1 MAALPAGVSEWGGTA
16 QGETLGETEIET
28 EETREGQQGGGQSDS
43 KGALG
48 DEVSAIVRRHR
59 RLREDEEKV
68 ETEEAGVSRVM
79 GVGLKAGQLEE
90 LGVQEERRPE
100 EDIRSRCQKRNR
112 SGQVGWG

>member
-28 EETREGQQGGGQSDS
+28 EGRREGQRGGGQSNS
-43 KGALG
+43 KEALG

-68 ETEEAGVSRVM
+68 EIEEAGVSRVM
-79 GVGLKAGQLEE
+79 GMGLKAGQLEE
-90 LGVQEERRPE
+90 LGV
-100 EDIRSRCQKRNR
+100 
-112 SGQVGWG
+112 